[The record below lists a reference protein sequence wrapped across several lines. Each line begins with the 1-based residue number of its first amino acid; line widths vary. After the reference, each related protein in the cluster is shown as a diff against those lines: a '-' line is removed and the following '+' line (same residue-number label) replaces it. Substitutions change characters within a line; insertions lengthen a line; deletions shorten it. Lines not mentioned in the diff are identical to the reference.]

1 MRAVFYKMS
10 KSRVECGAYIL
21 SVFYFYTLDNFPD
34 CNMRVYRDIFSDTL
48 FDKTNKFLHCEVFVG
63 VAFDGVAFDG
73 DDDMFFESFFDTLF
87 YKQRKILG
95 YDFFDGSFII
105 FERASSH
112 AQKVIQQSSSSPTG
126 SLFRARTRGTP
137 NVPLKRRIVSY
148 TRPKGISFRVRTRGT
163 PNVLPRRPIVSYPC
177 PKGISFRA
185 RTRGTPN
192 VLPRRPIV

>member
-73 DDDMFFESFFDTLF
+73 DDDMFFESSFDTLF

-112 AQKVIQQSSSSPTG
+112 AQKVKQSLRQPLRYDRCRLPVPRAAVVARVHEALQMSS
-126 SLFRARTRGTP
+126 
-137 NVPLKRRIVSY
+137 
-148 TRPKGISFRVRTRGT
+148 
-163 PNVLPRRPIVSYPC
+163 
-177 PKGISFRA
+177 
-185 RTRGTPN
+185 
-192 VLPRRPIV
+192 